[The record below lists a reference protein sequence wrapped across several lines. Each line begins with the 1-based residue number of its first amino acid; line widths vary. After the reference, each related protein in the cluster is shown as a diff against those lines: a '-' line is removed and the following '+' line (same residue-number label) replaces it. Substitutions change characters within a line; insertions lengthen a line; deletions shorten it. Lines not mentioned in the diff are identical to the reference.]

1 MLAFKD
7 KVVLVTGAS
16 SGIGA
21 STAVEFSNAGANV
34 VLVGRNKE
42 NLQNVLGHCKA
53 AGSGDHFLIIAD
65 LRDPV
70 QVESVIT
77 KAIEKFHRLDVLVN
91 NAGAGRYG
99 GIQEFTMEDFDWIM
113 NLNLRSVVQLT
124 KLAIPHLIKTKGNIV
139 NVSSVA
145 GLNAYAGVNTYCMS
159 KAALDQFTKCTALD
173 LGPSGVRVNSVN
185 PAVIVT
191 EFHKALGMSDKDYNE
206 YIANCGR
213 TYPLKRAGK
222 AEEVASAILY
232 LANDQSAAF
241 LTGVLLPVSGGKHID
256 FAR

>member
-1 MLAFKD
+1 MSAFEG

-21 STAVEFSNAGANV
+21 ATAVQFSQAGASV
-34 VLVGRNKE
+34 VLVGRNEE
-42 NLQNVLGHCKA
+42 NLEDVRTQCKS
-53 AGSGDHFLIIAD
+53 AGSGDHFVIIAD
-65 LRDPV
+65 LRDPA
-70 QVESVIT
+70 QVESVVT
-77 KAIEKFHRLDVLVN
+77 KTIAKFNRLDVLVN

-99 GIQEFTMEDFDWIM
+99 GIQDFTMEDFDWIM
-113 NLNLRSVVQLT
+113 NLILRSVVQLT
-124 KLAIPHLIKTKGNIV
+124 KLATPHLIKTKGNIV

-145 GLNAYAGVNTYCMS
+145 GLNAFAGVSTYCMS

-191 EFHKALGMSDKDYNE
+191 EFHKALGMSDKDYEE
-206 YIANCGR
+206 YLANCSR
-213 TYPLKRAGK
+213 SYPLKRAGK

-232 LANDQSAAF
+232 LASERSAAF
-241 LTGVLLPVSGGKHID
+241 ITGVLFPVSGGKHID
-256 FAR
+256 FSR